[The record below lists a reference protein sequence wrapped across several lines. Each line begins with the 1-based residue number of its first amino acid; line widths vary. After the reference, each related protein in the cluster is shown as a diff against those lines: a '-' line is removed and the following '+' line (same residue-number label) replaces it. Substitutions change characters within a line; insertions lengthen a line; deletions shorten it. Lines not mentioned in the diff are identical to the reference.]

1 MWPVRRLLKYTFVG
15 GTLVGTGL
23 SLHANDYDINSIGIV
38 RLGRAGLTVFDIA
51 QTYRA
56 NLYQREWPDKK
67 DPEYLK
73 LKSETHKLAAEK
85 LLDLCRTNRGVY
97 IKVGQHIGALEYL
110 LPYEYV
116 NTMKILHSNAPQ
128 NPIEDLYKVIRQDL
142 KMNPEDLFSSF
153 EPEPLGTA
161 SLAQV
166 HKATLKDGTEV
177 AVKVQ
182 HPYVRGNSKVDIKT
196 MEILVKLVSWA
207 FPDFKFQ
214 WLVKETKRNLPIE
227 MDFEHEG
234 HNAEKVAE
242 MFKDYRWLK
251 IPKIFWEFTTSR
263 VLVMEFVEGGQV
275 NDLSYIQKQKLD
287 PYDIA
292 NKIGHLYAHMI
303 FLKGFVHSDPH
314 PGNIL
319 VRKSNRGDTEVILL
333 DHGLYAD
340 LTEKFRYDYSKLW
353 LSILKVDQ
361 IGMKKHAHALGVEGS
376 MWGLFACM
384 VTGRPWNSVI
394 TGIDRVK
401 QDDKEKEMI
410 QNEGKLVI
418 PHISDVLEKVD
429 RQMLLVLKTNDLI
442 RGIETTLKT
451 QNRMTAFWVMS
462 KCCIKSVGNQEYLQA
477 PDPWRKL
484 STCFRENWAI
494 LKLNLYYLYRG
505 LVTLHFFSALKMV
518 L

>member
-1 MWPVRRLLKYTFVG
+1 ML
-15 GTLVGTGL
+15 GTAV

-38 RLGRAGLTVFDIA
+38 RLGRAGVTVFDIA
-51 QTYRA
+51 TVYRN
-56 NLYQREWPDKK
+56 NLYKREWPDKK

-73 LKSETHKLAAEK
+73 LKSETHQQAAEK
-85 LLDLCRTNRGVY
+85 LLGLCRTNRGVY

-110 LPYEYV
+110 LPHEYV

-142 KMNPEDLFSSF
+142 KVNPDDIFLSF
-153 EPEPLGTA
+153 DRDPLGTA

-166 HKATLKDGTEV
+166 HRATLKDGTEV

-182 HPYVRGNSKVDIKT
+182 HPYVRGNSRVDIKT
-196 MEILVKLVSWA
+196 MEVMVKLVSWA

-214 WLVKETKRNLPIE
+214 WLVNETKRNLPIE

-242 MFKDYRWLK
+242 MFKEYRWLK
-251 IPKIFWEFTTSR
+251 IPKIYWEYSTSR
-263 VLVMEFVEGGQV
+263 VLVMEFVKGGQV
-275 NDLSYIQKQKLD
+275 NDLDYIQKEKLD

-292 NKIGHLYAHMI
+292 NKIGQLYANMI

-319 VRKSNRGDTEVILL
+319 VRKSGKGDTEVILL

-340 LTEKFRYDYSKLW
+340 LTEKFRYEYSKLW

-361 IGMKKHAHALGVEGS
+361 EGMRRHAHALGVQGR

-384 VTGRPWNSVI
+384 VTGRPWNSVVS
-394 TGIDRVK
+394 GIDKVK
-401 QDDKEKEMI
+401 QDDTEVSFVLISWKC
-410 QNEGKLVI
+410 EG
-418 PHISDVLEKVD
+418 
-429 RQMLLVLKTNDLI
+429 
-442 RGIETTLKT
+442 
-451 QNRMTAFWVMS
+451 
-462 KCCIKSVGNQEYLQA
+462 
-477 PDPWRKL
+477 
-484 STCFRENWAI
+484 
-494 LKLNLYYLYRG
+494 
-505 LVTLHFFSALKMV
+505 
-518 L
+518 

>member
-1 MWPVRRLLKYTFVG
+1 MWPTRRLLKYGLVG
-15 GTLVGTGL
+15 GSLVGTAV

-51 QTYRA
+51 LTYKT
-56 NLYQREWPDKK
+56 NLYRREWPDKK

-73 LKSETHKLAAEK
+73 LKSETHTQAAEK

-142 KMNPEDLFSSF
+142 KT
-153 EPEPLGTA
+153 EPEEIFASFDPQPLGTA

-166 HKATLKDGTEV
+166 HRATLKDGTEV

-182 HPYVRGNSKVDIKT
+182 HPYVRGNSLVDIKT
-196 MEILVKLVSWA
+196 MELLVKLVTWT

-242 MFKDYRWLK
+242 MFKDYSWLK
-251 IPKIFWEFTTSR
+251 IPKIYWQYTTSR
-263 VLVMEFVEGGQV
+263 VLVMEYVKGGQV
-275 NDLSYIQKQKLD
+275 NDLEYIEKQKLD

-292 NKIGHLYAHMI
+292 NKIGQLYANMI
-303 FLKGFVHSDPH
+303 FLRGFVHSDPH

-319 VRKSNRGDTEVILL
+319 VRRTPKGATEVILL

-340 LTEKFRYDYSKLW
+340 LTEKFRYEYSKLW

-361 IGMKKHAHALGVEGS
+361 AGMKRHAQALGVQGS

-394 TGIDRVK
+394 TGIDKVK
-401 QDDKEKEMI
+401 QDEQEKEMM
-410 QNEGKLVI
+410 QKEGKLVI

-451 QNRMTAFWVMS
+451 QNRKTAFWVMT
-462 KCCIKSVGNQEYLQA
+462 KCCVKSVGNREYMQA

-484 STCFRENWAI
+484 SSCLRENWAI
-494 LKLNLYYLYRG
+494 LKLNLYYLYQG
-505 LVTLHFFSALKMV
+505 LISCHLLSALKMIF
-518 L
+518 